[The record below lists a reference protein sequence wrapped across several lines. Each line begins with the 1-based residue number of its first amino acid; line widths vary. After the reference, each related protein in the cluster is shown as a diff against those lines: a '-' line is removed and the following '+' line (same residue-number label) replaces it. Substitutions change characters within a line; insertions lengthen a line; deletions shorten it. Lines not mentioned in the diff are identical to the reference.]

1 MKIKYLFFVAIV
13 AWMAASVPSKGQDVA
28 PDGEFRAAW
37 LATVKGIDWPRHE
50 KDADG
55 NEIIDPKADQE
66 ALVKMITDI
75 KNVGCNVLLFQV
87 VSNMDALYPSEI
99 LPWCHIVTG
108 TQGQDPGYDPLAIAV
123 KTCRELGLE
132 IHAWINPLRCG
143 PSDMERDSSHVVLAH
158 PNYVQIYKD
167 AYYLDPANP
176 SAREYLT
183 SIICELLEKYDLDG
197 IHIDDYFYPAGFQDD
212 QDTWDDSDQYQAYVD
227 DDGELDCEQWRFENI
242 NTCVRELYQTTH
254 EYGEKRFGISPAG
267 RLVNTLRLY
276 ADPRAW
282 AEESTIDYLIPQIY
296 WQHGHPIADFA
307 QVLANWNEIIP
318 FYIPIYVGIGAYR
331 YGQKG
336 FESLDEFRQQIDDC
350 REAPNVYGHAWFS
363 AKCILTD
370 EFSKFLKEGP
380 YKVEASQ

>member
-13 AWMAASVPSKGQDVA
+13 AWMAASVPAKGQDVA

-55 NEIIDPKADQE
+55 NEIIDSKADQE

-108 TQGQDPGYDPLAIAV
+108 TQGQDPGYDPLAIAI

-158 PNYVQIYKD
+158 PNLVQIYKD

-176 SAREYLT
+176 AAREYLT

-227 DDGELDCEQWRFENI
+227 E
-242 NTCVRELYQTTH
+242 YQH
-254 EYGEKRFGISPAG
+254 M
-267 RLVNTLRLY
+267 
-276 ADPRAW
+276 RA
-282 AEESTIDYLIPQIY
+282 
-296 WQHGHPIADFA
+296 
-307 QVLANWNEIIP
+307 
-318 FYIPIYVGIGAYR
+318 
-331 YGQKG
+331 
-336 FESLDEFRQQIDDC
+336 
-350 REAPNVYGHAWFS
+350 
-363 AKCILTD
+363 
-370 EFSKFLKEGP
+370 
-380 YKVEASQ
+380 